1 MLDFAF
7 RIQHWPG
14 GRWLKPKDKLPPLV
28 APQKGSEEETIAND
42 ERNDQKSSR
51 GDKKGLHRP
60 QNVQAQDAIGIQER
74 MICHDG

>member
-42 ERNDQKSSR
+42 ERNDQKSSQQR
-51 GDKKGLHRP
+51 G
-60 QNVQAQDAIGIQER
+60 QER
-74 MICHDG
+74 IASSAKRASTRCNRDPGENDLP